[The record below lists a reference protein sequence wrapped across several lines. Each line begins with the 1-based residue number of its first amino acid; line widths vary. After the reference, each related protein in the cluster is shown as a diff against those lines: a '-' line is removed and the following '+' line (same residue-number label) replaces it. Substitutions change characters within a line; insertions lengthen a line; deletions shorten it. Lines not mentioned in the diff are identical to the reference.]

1 MIDRTAVRKLNDA
14 VRNVIY
20 VLEDMDDETYRAVSD
35 IQVDVD
41 GNEGRYMDMLDW
53 LQYINSIH

>member
-1 MIDRTAVRKLNDA
+1 MIDRSAVRKLNDA

-35 IQVDVD
+35 IRVDID
-41 GNEGRYMDMLDW
+41 GNEGRYPDMLDW
-53 LQYINSIH
+53 SQYINSIH